1 VKLLFHFTY
10 HRPRQSDKHYE
21 DRRKTGGRHLVWAS
35 AIKSVAEIISI
46 RYVRSGNI
54 SIHKVIEAIGEEW
67 TSDAL
72 EYSGGRL

>member
-1 VKLLFHFTY
+1 
-10 HRPRQSDKHYE
+10 
-21 DRRKTGGRHLVWAS
+21 VWAS